1 MDNSALP
8 GLKTIRHIRPAVWEE
23 IREEK
28 TLEFH
33 PRLYD
38 DANVSTRCLDES
50 NDDRTKENFAGYSKI
65 STEKGRVDD
74 PISVRVRSYIFCP
87 VKISLLCPPVH
98 LPQFPPK
105 TKKKEKKKERKK
117 ERKNFLYSVLFL
129 LLLFF
134 FFLFLS
140 NRFWLECHLCLCIVL
155 SVPPKITPFSFARDL
170 NVGHRTS
177 VQCVV
182 VTGDL
187 PLTFTWLKD
196 NVPIETIRTSQDTP
210 SSGHSRVQAP
220 AGAGDP
226 IKGPKR
232 GPKVDLGQAEQSP
245 RKAITVRQYD
255 AFTSALSIST
265 IAPAHNGT
273 YTCRVANGA
282 ATVAHSA
289 LLHVNGKRTPLVYLF
304 RSRSRSHDRGGPR
317 FFLSFVSFLCHFLPR
332 FHPPIFC
339 CCCIVS
345 RRIDLDVF
353 ACIDTSRVITPIK
366 LPRHRG
372 YVLR

>member
-1 MDNSALP
+1 M
-8 GLKTIRHIRPAVWEE
+8 
-23 IREEK
+23 
-28 TLEFH
+28 
-33 PRLYD
+33 
-38 DANVSTRCLDES
+38 
-50 NDDRTKENFAGYSKI
+50 
-65 STEKGRVDD
+65 
-74 PISVRVRSYIFCP
+74 
-87 VKISLLCPPVH
+87 KISLLSCSLTH
-98 LPQFPPK
+98 KFHK
-105 TKKKEKKKERKK
+105 RI
-117 ERKNFLYSVLFL
+117 RGFLYSVS
-129 LLLFF
+129 
-134 FFLFLS
+134 S

-210 SSGHSRVQAP
+210 SSSHSRVQAP
-220 AGAGDP
+220 ASPGDA

-232 GPKVDLGQAEQSP
+232 GPKADGQAEQSP

-289 LLHVNGKRTPLVYLF
+289 LLHVNGKRTPLVYFFVHAPTTTEVPRFLF
-304 RSRSRSHDRGGPR
+304 SLLSLLFFAFPYLLGGSTIWQFAIASHRSRRVCMHRYVARS
-317 FFLSFVSFLCHFLPR
+317 L
-332 FHPPIFC
+332 
-339 CCCIVS
+339 
-345 RRIDLDVF
+345 DL
-353 ACIDTSRVITPIK
+353 
-366 LPRHRG
+366 
-372 YVLR
+372 LREQ